1 MTNEIKGII
10 KPYTPLTGNIK
21 EGGSGGTSNYEA
33 LSNKPKVNGIE
44 LTGNKEFED
53 LGLVEM
59 SNQELLEIANIVLY
73 GGE

>member
-1 MTNEIKGII
+1 MTNDLVGVIEARKQ
-10 KPYTPLTGNIK
+10 LTGNIK